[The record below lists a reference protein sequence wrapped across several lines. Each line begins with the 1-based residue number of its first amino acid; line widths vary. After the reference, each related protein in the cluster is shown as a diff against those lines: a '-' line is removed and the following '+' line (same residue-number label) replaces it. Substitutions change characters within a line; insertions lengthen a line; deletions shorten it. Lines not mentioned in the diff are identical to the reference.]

1 MSQRKYIFSMC
12 LTAEQVLWYYQG
24 HIKSVVVQ
32 ADSGERVQLELRH
45 FKPFIRHEG
54 VKARFELVTSLSG
67 NFISLKK
74 IN

>member
-1 MSQRKYIFSMC
+1 MSQRKYIFSMY

>member
-1 MSQRKYIFSMC
+1 MSQKKYIFSIH

-32 ADSGERVQLELRH
+32 ADSGQRVQLELKH
-45 FKPFIRHEG
+45 FKPFIHHDG